1 VVVGV
6 CQISLS
12 LPGVTSLKAKRSI
25 IRKVLDRACNRFNVS
40 AAEVGYQD
48 VHRRALLGFAVV
60 SGDRRHANA
69 MLDSIASFVES
80 SSEAVVMDRTTELI
94 SLGELQDWV
103 GR

>member
-1 VVVGV
+1 MVVGV

-25 IRKVLDRACNRFNVS
+25 VRKVLDRTSNRFNVS
-40 AAEVGYQD
+40 AAEVGFQD

-80 SSEAVVMDRTTELI
+80 ASEALVVDRKMELV
-94 SLGELQDWV
+94 SFGELAEWT
-103 GR
+103 G